1 MLITYIIPVLNEKKT
16 LKKSIQDIIDLKI
29 DKEIIIIDNNSTDGS
44 KEIIDE
50 FKDFKNIIIVHKK
63 QNLGFGDSILK
74 GFDLAKGKYIFIQYS
89 DLEYDHFASL
99 DMLKYAE
106 KENIDVVFASRL
118 FNLNKKELLIKL
130 MKKPSYL
137 ATLLCTFLINIFYNK
152 NLTDI
157 IGTKLY
163 KTENLKTYLP
173 KTKGQGFDFEFVS
186 IICKSN
192 LVIGEQFIDYTP
204 RENSS
209 EKKIKFYHIINALYA
224 IFKIKFFK

>member
-63 QNLGFGDSILK
+63 QNLGFGDSIQK

>member
-1 MLITYIIPVLNEKKT
+1 MASYHRLDDLKVSLN
-16 LKKSIQDIIDLKI
+16 SINNRFQDIIPQYKELIDLKYQN
-29 DKEIIIIDNNSTDGS
+29 DLVSEKLTQFEREGFTVLP
-44 KEIIDE
+44 KT
-50 FKDFKNIIIVHKK
+50 K
-63 QNLGFGDSILK
+63 QRV
-74 GFDLAKGKYIFIQYS
+74 
-89 DLEYDHFASL
+89 E
-99 DMLKYAE
+99 E
-106 KENIDVVFASRL
+106 
-118 FNLNKKELLIKL
+118 
-130 MKKPSYL
+130 
-137 ATLLCTFLINIFYNK
+137 YNK

-209 EKKIKFYHIINALYA
+209 EKKPEDEFYVKIDSLFKKNVPNAPE
-224 IFKIKFFK
+224 FKNSDELNCVLDK

>member
-16 LKKSIQDIIDLKI
+16 LKKSIQDIIDLKM

-63 QNLGFGDSILK
+63 QNLGFGDSIQK